1 MNPPASRPQPRPRPV
16 YDHPSEKMS
25 GFSLRQVFSLAL
37 VENLFFAA
45 ALVFSFLFAFVVLR
59 QGISSWTNVAYLL
72 AVWVVVSYLAL
83 PRLHGRELTGR
94 PSFHAKYA
102 RTK

>member
-16 YDHPSEKMS
+16 YAHPSEKMS

-45 ALVFSFLFAFVVLR
+45 ALV
-59 QGISSWTNVAYLL
+59 
-72 AVWVVVSYLAL
+72 
-83 PRLHGRELTGR
+83 
-94 PSFHAKYA
+94 
-102 RTK
+102 